1 MGYLMDQFSA
11 KTRKVGLS
19 LALASTLAV
28 GSLGLATNAN
38 AQTVPVGGGQ
48 TYSQQVENGGQ
59 QYRKPWEND
68 PTYVRQIEA
77 TQRTVDANIRQA
89 QANQQ
94 AQLAQAQQRYTLE
107 VQREANWAAQLR
119 KNPNT
124 KWSDWS
130 ALAAH
135 QNSALANY
143 NAQQV
148 SIKARTDSYIATQ
161 EANMETYTLRLD
173 QQYERMPQYKAAV
186 EAQRARAQGVT
197 TTTTQPATQPATKP
211 ALPAANQSLTAEQ
224 QHDRLVRAYQDAQLR
239 AAQSNGKIAM
249 PKPADYGLDAKDPAI
264 APPGANR

>member
-1 MGYLMDQFSA
+1 MGYLVGQFKKA
-11 KTRKVGLS
+11 TLS
-19 LALASTLAV
+19 LALATS
-28 GSLGLATNAN
+28 LATGFVATEAT

-48 TYSQQVENGGQ
+48 VYSQNVDQGGQ

-68 PTYVRQIEA
+68 PTYQRQIEA
-77 TQRTVDANIRQA
+77 TQRGVDANIRQA
-89 QANQQ
+89 RANEK

-148 SIKARTDSYIATQ
+148 SITARADSYIAGQ
-161 EANMETYTLRLD
+161 QANMETYTLRLD

-186 EAQRARAQGVT
+186 EAQRARERGVS
-197 TTTTQPATQPATKP
+197 TTTTQPATQPANKP
-211 ALPAANQSLTAEQ
+211 ALPPANQSLSAEQ
-224 QHDRLVRAYQDAQLR
+224 QHDRLVRAYQDQQLR
-239 AAQSNGKIAM
+239 AAQSGGKIAM
-249 PKPADYGLDAKDPAI
+249 PKPADYGLSDKDPAI
-264 APPGANR
+264 QPPGGPK